1 MTASES
7 EAHKMCYTGLAV
19 KISEWRVVK
28 DLEGSVRD
36 RFEGRVTNVGVG
48 TEVKQENL
56 MPIAA
61 VSVT

>member
-1 MTASES
+1 
-7 EAHKMCYTGLAV
+7 MCYTGLAV